1 MTDGQN
7 DQPDGIEPD
16 IDPEATP
23 VDPVPV
29 EGGAE
34 GAEAEA
40 LEATEAGSSEGVS
53 AAADPVVEEPD
64 AVTGEIEAIAEPVV
78 EETVVAEPVAATVT
92 PEVPAVN
99 EALIATSLIAPVASE
114 EAGETPSTSPLDDL
128 EDEKP
133 SRRVRIV
140 GISAAALL
148 AVLGGAYVGGVF
160 YTADRTASE
169 ASISGVD
176 VSGLTSAEA
185 IEALNAGLAERT
197 QSPIALTVGDIDATI
212 DPADAGMT
220 IDAEASVAQVTGRSW
235 SPSVLFTRLFGTQ
248 SVDAVTAVDRD
259 ALTAALGEAQEYVS
273 VPPVDATISF
283 ANAQAVVTQPED
295 GSGLEIEGAADV
307 ITQQWLSADGPIELP
322 VTVLTPELDQ
332 AALDTAMSTI
342 VDPLLSAPV
351 VVTAGDQSTSI
362 DTATLTSVSTVV
374 GVDGAFALEVNG
386 EALSAIVAEGLP
398 NVGEVAT
405 DASFTFVDG
414 VPSIVPSVDGTS
426 IDPAQLATSVA
437 AAAVLTTE
445 RNAPA
450 ELVGAAAEF
459 STADAE
465 ALGVTTVISEF
476 STPLPGY
483 PDPPRTENL
492 VIGTG
497 RVTGI
502 LVKPGETF
510 SLLEILSPFN
520 AANGYNQSGVVENGF
535 EAKAYGGGLSQL
547 STTLFN
553 AGFEAGLEDVTH
565 KPHSRWFSRYPEGR
579 EATLYEGS
587 VDMQF
592 KNTTD
597 HGVLIRAWVGDGRV
611 HAQLWGT
618 PTFKTEITTGNRYN
632 LRSGSTIYNTRA
644 GCIPE
649 SGGQG
654 GFTVDVH
661 RTVTRLDG
669 TPVEDKTLS
678 WTYSPW
684 NRVICG
690 PDPATLPPA
699 PTTPEA
705 PATTG

>member
-1 MTDGQN
+1 MTDGQD
-7 DQPDGIEPD
+7 DQPDGIDSSIEPEGTPG
-16 IDPEATP
+16 DPAPEETALVEPLAEESAVTEP
-23 VDPVPV
+23 VT
-29 EGGAE
+29 
-34 GAEAEA
+34 EA
-40 LEATEAGSSEGVS
+40 LALDV
-53 AAADPVVEEPD
+53 DQ
-64 AVTGEIEAIAEPVV
+64 TGEV
-78 EETVVAEPVAATVT
+78 EPVAEETALVEPVAEETAPV
-92 PEVPAVN
+92 E
-99 EALIATSLIAPVASE
+99 EALVATSVIAPIAAQESE
-114 EAGETPSTSPLDDL
+114 AAPSTSPLDDL
-128 EDEKP
+128 EGEKP
-133 SRRVRIV
+133 SRRGRIV

-148 AVLGGAYVGGVF
+148 VLVGGAYVGGVF

-169 ASISGVD
+169 ATISGVD
-176 VSGLTSAEA
+176 VSGLSSAEA
-185 IEALNAGLAERT
+185 IEALNAGLSERT
-197 QSPIALTVGDIDATI
+197 ESPIALSVGEIDATI
-212 DPADAGMT
+212 DPADAGLT
-220 IDAEASVAQVTGRSW
+220 VDAQASVAQVTGRSW
-235 SPSVLFTRLFGTQ
+235 SPSVLLTRLFGTQ
-248 SVDAVTAVDRD
+248 SVEAVTAVDRE

-283 ANAQAVVTQPED
+283 ANSQAVVTQPED

-307 ITQQWLSADGPIELP
+307 ITEQWLSADGPIELP

-332 AALDTAMSTI
+332 AALDAAMTTI
-342 VDPLLSAPV
+342 VNPLLSAPV

-374 GVDGAFALEVNG
+374 GADGAFALQVDG

-414 VPSIVPSVDGTS
+414 APSIVPSVDGTS

-437 AAAVLTTE
+437 AAAVKTTE

-459 STADAE
+459 TTADAE

-497 RVTGI
+497 RVTGV

-553 AGFEAGLEDVTH
+553 AGFEAGLEDITH

-618 PTFKTEITTGNRYN
+618 PTFKTEISTGGRYN

-644 GCIPE
+644 GCISE

-669 TPVEDKTLS
+669 SPVEDKTYS

-699 PTTPEA
+699 PTTPAAPEA
-705 PATTG
+705 PADPATTG